1 MLHFLYSIT
10 TGYLP
15 FVYFLITVGLII
27 AFKKIKQFIKPAV
40 ILILV
45 LKIWEMTIKIV
56 NQYYVFKNSDIG
68 PFLLPPH
75 QQLNQFFFH
84 YVDYR
89 IIYPIIF
96 PILVGLL
103 FFFLTKIANRL
114 SGERF
119 FEKEESWMFFYGIML
134 VGHPLWVVYVFAI
147 FIIGLILY
155 LLQLIFK
162 KINFGERLPLYYLWL
177 PLALLIFLLQGSYGT
192 LPLIGDFLSK
202 IKF

>member
-1 MLHFLYSIT
+1 MLFLSQT
-10 TGYLP
+10 VTFLP
-15 FVYFLITVGLII
+15 AIYFLITVGLII

-45 LKIWEMTIKIV
+45 LKVGEMVVKII
-56 NQYYVFKNSDIG
+56 NQYFVFKNSDVG

-84 YVDYR
+84 YIDYR
-89 IIYPIIF
+89 IIYPTLF
-96 PILVGLL
+96 PILIGLL

-119 FEKEESWMFFYGIML
+119 FEKEEPWMFFYAIML
-134 VGHPLWVVYVFAI
+134 VGHPLWLVYIFAI

-155 LLQLIFK
+155 FLRLIFK
-162 KINFGERLPLYYLWL
+162 KINFGERLPLYYLSL
-177 PLALLIFLLQGSYGT
+177 PLALILFLFQVTYAT
-192 LPLIGDFLSK
+192 LPIIGDFLIK
-202 IKF
+202 ISF

>member
-1 MLHFLYSIT
+1 MLSFLLSALEYF
-10 TGYLP
+10 P

-27 AFKKIKQFIKPAV
+27 AFKKIKQFIKPTV

-45 LKIWEMTIKIV
+45 LKVGEMVVKIS
-56 NQYYVFKNSDIG
+56 NQYFVFKNSDVG

-84 YVDYR
+84 YIDYR
-89 IIYPIIF
+89 IIYPILF
-96 PILVGLL
+96 PILIGLL
-103 FFFLTKIANRL
+103 LFFLTKITNRL

-119 FEKEESWMFFYGIML
+119 FEKEEPWMFFYAIML
-134 VGHPLWVVYVFAI
+134 VGHPLWLVYIFAI

-155 LLQLIFK
+155 FLQLIFK

-177 PLALLIFLLQGSYGT
+177 PLALILFLFQGTYAT
-192 LPLIGDFLSK
+192 LPIIGDFLIK
-202 IKF
+202 ISF